1 MGVPQFKELRR
12 AYGFDE
18 VTIAPGLVT
27 INPEMT
33 NTDFSVDGIT
43 LSTPI
48 LGSAMDAVA
57 SPKFASTMDGLG
69 GMAVM
74 NLEGVQ
80 TRYNNPDDMLDEIVE
95 ASEES
100 VTGILQKVYSAPI
113 REELV
118 GERVQEIKNSG
129 AKCAV
134 SVPPASTKRLAPIAV
149 DAGADVLV
157 AGSATFKGGPERY
170 AANIAALKGQCTIL
184 IIGHRGALTGMAD
197 RIVTLRGGRIAEQTD
212 PHPSRS

>member
-1 MGVPQFKELRR
+1 MGVPQFKEIRR

-18 VTIAPGLVT
+18 VAIAPGSVT

-118 GERVQEIKNSG
+118 GERVQEIK
-129 AKCAV
+129 
-134 SVPPASTKRLAPIAV
+134 
-149 DAGADVLV
+149 
-157 AGSATFKGGPERY
+157 
-170 AANIAALKGQCTIL
+170 
-184 IIGHRGALTGMAD
+184 
-197 RIVTLRGGRIAEQTD
+197 
-212 PHPSRS
+212 